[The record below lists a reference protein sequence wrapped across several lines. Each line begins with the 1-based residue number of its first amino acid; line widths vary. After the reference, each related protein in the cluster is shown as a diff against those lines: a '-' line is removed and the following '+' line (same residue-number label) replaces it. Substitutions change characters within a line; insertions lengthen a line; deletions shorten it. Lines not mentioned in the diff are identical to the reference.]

1 MSRPVSR
8 PVSRRVL
15 AGALVVGLL
24 VLTAVVVVRHGSRP
38 ATLDARV
45 DAVAGTLKC
54 PSCEA
59 ESVSASNAP
68 IAQSMRAEIRTQLR
82 QGRTPD
88 QVRAWFEQRY
98 GSSVVLVPRSSG
110 SQLVLWLAPFLV
122 LAGGAVL
129 LLGRRRVRAQQ
140 AAPRPSSGPSRGGA
154 RASGVSRPRLA
165 LAAVTVIA
173 VGAAVPVVTR
183 MSSSGT
189 PASAATPPAGSARVS
204 RAAQQDMG
212 AGDWAD
218 VGRSLDEQQDY
229 SGATKAYRHALRLAP
244 GSASVRIR
252 LALDLVRDHHAED
265 AEPLVRSLAG
275 TPGSSQSAALLVLGL
290 AQRSQGEPAWTGTLR
305 RFLSLAPHHPAAAQ
319 VRRLLASRP

>member
-8 PVSRRVL
+8 PVSRRAL

-140 AAPRPSSGPSRGGA
+140 AAPGPSRGGA
-154 RASGVSRPRLA
+154 RASSVSRPRLA

-252 LALDLVRDHHAED
+252 LALDLVRDHHAGD

-275 TPGSSQSAALLVLGL
+275 ARGSSQSAALLVLGL